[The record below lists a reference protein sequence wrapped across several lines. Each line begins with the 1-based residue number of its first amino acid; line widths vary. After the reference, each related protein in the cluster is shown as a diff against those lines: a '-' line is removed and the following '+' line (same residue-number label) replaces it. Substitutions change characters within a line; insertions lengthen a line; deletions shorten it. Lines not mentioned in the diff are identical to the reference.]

1 MFSISEIMTA
11 EVYTLK
17 PDDSLEDARCL
28 MTVKGIRH
36 IPIVDS
42 DEKLLGVVTQRDVLS
57 AADSTLLSDPAT
69 ADNKESYI
77 ALSEIMTSNILTVD
91 KDASMRGT
99 AMQLQKHKI
108 GCLPVVHKGK
118 LLGLVTYSDFVAVSI
133 NLIEQLEMTESEGM
147 DIDE

>member
-1 MFSISEIMTA
+1 MFSISEIMTT
-11 EVYTLK
+11 ELYTLK

-28 MTVKGIRH
+28 MAEKGIRH

-69 ADNKESYI
+69 TDNKESYV
-77 ALSEIMTSNILTVD
+77 ALSEIMTSKILTVD
-91 KDASMRGT
+91 KDVSLRGT

-118 LLGLVTYSDFVAVSI
+118 LLGLVTDSDFVTVSI